1 MRILAG
7 DIGATNARLALVEW
21 GDGGPRFLEEAHYES
36 TRYEAL
42 EPILR
47 DFTGRLSASP
57 DAACLGVPG
66 PVVEGRAVLTIL
78 GWDVREGSLAE
89 AAAIPALRI
98 LNDFEAVARSV
109 PLLAGDDLAILQEGV
124 PPEPGTPGR
133 PVAVAG
139 AGTGLGHAY
148 LTWEGRSLRVHPSE
162 GGHVDFAPRTPLEW
176 ELREYLAGRFGRV
189 SCERVVSGPGLMNV
203 YRFLA
208 DTGWAPEDPGVRE
221 EMAVED
227 PAGVIARRGMDRS
240 DPLCAKALEIFVSCY
255 GAQVGD
261 VALVLRAEGGVYLAG
276 GIGPRILERLQDGS
290 FLRAFLDKGRLR
302 PFLERLPV
310 KVILNPRA
318 GLLGAAAFAR
328 GAGSREGA
336 DGPAGQGDSHRPILA
351 SPDPGQGGR

>member
-1 MRILAG
+1 VRILAG
-7 DIGATNARLALVEW
+7 DIGATNARLALLDW
-21 GDGGPRFLEEAHYES
+21 GDDGPRFLEEGHYES

-47 DFTGRLSASP
+47 DFTGRLSAP
-57 DAACLGVPG
+57 PEAACLGVPG

-89 AAAIPALRI
+89 AAGIPALTI

-109 PLLAGDDLAILQEGV
+109 PLLAGDDLSVLQEGV
-124 PPEPGTPGR
+124 PPEPGSPRR
-133 PVAVAG
+133 PVAVVG

-148 LTWEGRSLRVHPSE
+148 LTWEGTSLRVHPSE
-162 GGHVDFAPRTPLEW
+162 GGHVEFSPRSPLEW
-176 ELREYLAGRFGRV
+176 ELREHLAGRFGRV
-189 SCERVVSGPGLMNV
+189 SYERVVSGPGLMNV
-203 YRFLA
+203 YRFLV

-221 EMAVED
+221 EMAIED
-227 PAGVIARRGMDRS
+227 PAGVIARRGIDQS
-240 DPLCAKALEIFVSCY
+240 DPLCAKALEIFISCY

-261 VALVLRAEGGVYLAG
+261 VALVLRSEGGVYLAG
-276 GIGPRILERLQDGS
+276 GIGPRILERLEDGS

-302 PFLERLPV
+302 PLLERLPV

-318 GLLGAAAFAR
+318 GLLGAAAYAR

-336 DGPAGQGDSHRPILA
+336 AGPAGQGDSHRPILA
-351 SPDPGQGGR
+351 